1 MVIFKENKKRLTE
14 ADEPVNAAE
23 LEKDLDAGGEV
34 GAPVDD
40 LADAVTAEVELA
52 TGGEETYSDS
62 KAEDIAEKIR
72 AACTDFDR
80 ATWAP
85 CSIPSKFTQKLD
97 KCLANARYSKYHK
110 ETHGSDLLVTGLPGA
125 AKTAIFKAWAKER
138 GVNYMYINAKD
149 EDLSAMINGFSVH
162 DQETHTVVQAGSKK
176 LLPLRDTPTVIFL
189 DEFNR
194 APHQLRAQLL
204 TLINEHEIA
213 GDGPNGVIELHGI
226 LFTVACINPDVATD
240 PGAMPLNQAERSRFF
255 LKHKLNSNVPD
266 AINYFK
272 AYFTRAIAALDP
284 KDPGYKY
291 AYTKK
296 TRAYNIALALLTDAR
311 FEFDGEEDQAN
322 LDLEGH
328 TMLNQRLLT
337 DGLGNCDSKAD
348 FLEWVDDSEMSP
360 QRQDMIHAILDPWTE
375 PPVTVPG
382 FENEGPVAGTS
393 TGDEEEDFMNMLN
406 DDEEED
412 TDLFGQ
418 TASAAG
424 KAAVVD
430 PATARRN
437 LSSFDFSL

>member
-1 MVIFKENKKRLTE
+1 MIIFKENMSRLVE
-14 ADEPVNAAE
+14 EDEVLNTQE
-23 LEKDLDAGGEV
+23 LVHDLDAGGEDD
-34 GAPVDD
+34 ASKSD

-52 TGGEETYSDS
+52 TGGKETYSDA
-62 KAEDIAEKIR
+62 KANEIAEKIR
-72 AACTDFDR
+72 AACADFNR

-85 CSIPSKFTQKLD
+85 VSIPSKFTQKLD
-97 KCLANARYSKYHK
+97 KCLANARYSKYHG
-110 ETHGSDLLVTGLPGA
+110 ESYGSDLLVTGLPGA

-162 DQETHTVVQAGSKK
+162 DQDTHTVIQAGSKK

-213 GDGPNGVIELHGI
+213 GDGPNGVIELYGI

-266 AINYFK
+266 ALNYFK
-272 AYFTRAIAALDP
+272 AYFTKAIAALDP
-284 KDPGYKY
+284 KDPEYKF

-296 TRAYNIALALLTDAR
+296 QRAYNIAMALLTDPR
-311 FEFDGEEDQAN
+311 FEFDGEEDQAE
-322 LDLEGH
+322 LDLEGN

-337 DGLGNCDSKAD
+337 DGLGNCESKAD
-348 FLEWVDDSEMSP
+348 FLEWVDDSEMSTK
-360 QRQDMIHAILDPWTE
+360 RQDMIHAILDPWTE

-382 FENEGPVAGTS
+382 FENDGPVAGTT

-412 TDLFGQ
+412 ADLFGG

>member
-1 MVIFKENKKRLTE
+1 MVIFKENAKRLVE
-14 ADEPVNAAE
+14 EDEVLDTKELVQDLESGSEENAST
-23 LEKDLDAGGEV
+23 
-34 GAPVDD
+34 DD

-52 TGGEETYSDS
+52 TDGDETYSDS
-62 KAEDIAEKIR
+62 KADAIARKIKD
-72 AACTDFDR
+72 ACKDFDR

-85 CSIPSKFTQKLD
+85 VSIPSAFTRKLD
-97 KCLANARYSKYHK
+97 KCLANARYSKYHN
-110 ETHGSDLLVTGLPGA
+110 ESYGSDLLVTGLPGA
-125 AKTAIFKAWAKER
+125 AKTAIFYAWAKER

-162 DQETHTVVQAGSKK
+162 DQETHTVIQAGSKK

-189 DEFNR
+189 DEYNR

-204 TLINEHEIA
+204 TLVNEHKIA
-213 GDGPNGVIELHGI
+213 GDGPNGVIDLHGI

-240 PGAMPLNQAERSRFF
+240 PGAMPLNQAERSRFY
-255 LKHKLNSNVPD
+255 LKHKLNSNAPD
-266 AINYFK
+266 ALNYFK
-272 AYFTRAIAALDP
+272 KYFTRKLAELDP
-284 KDPGYKY
+284 KDPSYKF

-296 TRAYNIALALLTDAR
+296 ARAYNIALALLTDPR
-311 FEFDGEEDQAN
+311 FEFDGEDDQAN
-322 LDLEGH
+322 LDIEGH

-337 DGLGNCDSKAD
+337 DGLGNCEGKAD

-375 PPVTVPG
+375 PPVSVPG
-382 FENEGPVAGTS
+382 FESEGPVAGTS
-393 TGDEEEDFMNMLN
+393 TGDEEDDFMNMLN

-430 PATARRN
+430 PATARKN

>member
-1 MVIFKENKKRLTE
+1 MIIFKENMSRLVE
-14 ADEPVNAAE
+14 EDEVLNTQE
-23 LEKDLDAGGEV
+23 LVHDLDAGGEDD
-34 GAPVDD
+34 ASKSD

-52 TGGEETYSDS
+52 TGGKETYSDA
-62 KAEDIAEKIR
+62 KANEIAEKIR
-72 AACTDFDR
+72 AACTDFNR

-85 CSIPSKFTQKLD
+85 VSIPSKFTQKLD
-97 KCLANARYSKYHK
+97 KCLANARYSKYHR
-110 ETHGSDLLVTGLPGA
+110 ESYGSDLLVTGLPGA

-162 DQETHTVVQAGSKK
+162 DQDTHTVIQAGSKK

-213 GDGPNGVIELHGI
+213 GDGPNGVVELYGI

-255 LKHKLNSNVPD
+255 LKYKLNSNVPD
-266 AINYFK
+266 ALNYFK
-272 AYFTRAIAALDP
+272 AYFTKAIAALDP
-284 KDPGYKY
+284 KDPEYKF

-296 TRAYNIALALLTDAR
+296 QRAYNIAIALLTDPR
-311 FEFDGEEDQAN
+311 FEFDGEEDQAE
-322 LDLEGH
+322 LDLEGN

-337 DGLGNCDSKAD
+337 DGLGNCESKAD
-348 FLEWVDDSEMSP
+348 FLEWVDDSEMSTK
-360 QRQDMIHAILDPWTE
+360 RQDMIHAILDSWTE

-382 FENEGPVAGTS
+382 FENDGPVAGTT
-393 TGDEEEDFMNMLN
+393 TGEEEEDFMNMLN

>member
-1 MVIFKENKKRLTE
+1 MIIFKENMSRLVE
-14 ADEPVNAAE
+14 EDEVLNTQE
-23 LEKDLDAGGEV
+23 LVHDLDAGGEDD
-34 GAPVDD
+34 ASKSD

-52 TGGEETYSDS
+52 TGGKETYSDV
-62 KAEDIAEKIR
+62 KANEIAEKIR
-72 AACTDFDR
+72 AACTDFNR

-85 CSIPSKFTQKLD
+85 LSIPSKFTQKLD
-97 KCLANARYSKYHK
+97 KCLANARYSKYHG
-110 ETHGSDLLVTGLPGA
+110 ESYGSDLLVTGLPGA

-162 DQETHTVVQAGSKK
+162 DQDTHTVIQAGSKK

-213 GDGPNGVIELHGI
+213 GDGPNGVVELYGI

-266 AINYFK
+266 ALNYFK
-272 AYFTRAIAALDP
+272 AYFTKAIAALDP
-284 KDPGYKY
+284 KDPEYKF

-296 TRAYNIALALLTDAR
+296 QRAYNIAIALLTDPR
-311 FEFDGEEDQAN
+311 FEFDGEEDQAE
-322 LDLEGH
+322 LDLEGN

-337 DGLGNCDSKAD
+337 DGLGNCESKAD
-348 FLEWVDDSEMSP
+348 FLEWVDDSEMSTK
-360 QRQDMIHAILDPWTE
+360 RQDMIHAILDSWTE

-382 FENEGPVAGTS
+382 FENDGPVAGTT
-393 TGDEEEDFMNMLN
+393 TGEEEEDFMNMLN

>member
-1 MVIFKENKKRLTE
+1 MIIFKENMSRLVE
-14 ADEPVNAAE
+14 EDEVLNTQE
-23 LEKDLDAGGEV
+23 LVHDLDAGGEDD
-34 GAPVDD
+34 ASKSD

-52 TGGEETYSDS
+52 TGGKETYSDD
-62 KAEDIAEKIR
+62 KADAIAEKIR

-85 CSIPSKFTQKLD
+85 VSIPSKFTQKLD
-97 KCLANARYSKYHK
+97 KCLANARYSKYHR
-110 ETHGSDLLVTGLPGA
+110 ESHGSDLLVTGLPGA

-162 DQETHTVVQAGSKK
+162 DQDTHTVIQAGSKK

-213 GDGPNGVIELHGI
+213 GDGPNGVVELHGI

-266 AINYFK
+266 ALNYFK
-272 AYFTRAIAALDP
+272 AYFTKAIAALDP
-284 KDPGYKY
+284 KDPGYRF

-296 TRAYNIALALLTDAR
+296 QRAYNIALTLLTDPR
-311 FEFDGEEDQAN
+311 FEFDGEEDQAE
-322 LDLEGH
+322 LDLEGN

-337 DGLGNCDSKAD
+337 DGLGNCESKAD
-348 FLEWVDDSEMSP
+348 FLEWVDDSEMSEK
-360 QRQDMIHAILDPWTE
+360 RQDMIHAILDPWTE
-375 PPVTVPG
+375 PPVTIPG
-382 FENEGPVAGTS
+382 FENDGPVAGTT
-393 TGDEEEDFMNMLN
+393 TGEEEEDFMNMLN

>member
-1 MVIFKENKKRLTE
+1 MIIFKENKSRLVE
-14 ADEPVNAAE
+14 AEEVLDTAE
-23 LEKDLDAGGEV
+23 LEQDIDAGAAD
-34 GAPVDD
+34 GAGVDE

-52 TGGEETYSDS
+52 TGGEETYSET
-62 KAEDIAEKIR
+62 KADNIAEKIR
-72 AACTDFDR
+72 AACSDFDR

-85 CSIPSKFTQKLD
+85 ISIPSKFTQKLD

-110 ETHGSDLLVTGLPGA
+110 ESHGSDLLVTGLPGA

-162 DQETHTVVQAGSKK
+162 DQDSHTVIQAGSKK

-213 GDGPNGVIELHGI
+213 GDGPNGVVELHGI

-266 AINYFK
+266 ALNYFK
-272 AYFTRAIAALDP
+272 AYFTKAIAALDP

-296 TRAYNIALALLTDAR
+296 ARAYAIAMALLTDPR
-311 FEFDGEEDQAN
+311 FEFDGEDDQAA
-322 LDLEGH
+322 LDLEGS

-348 FLEWVDDSEMSP
+348 FLDWVDESEMSP
-360 QRQDMIHAILDPWTE
+360 QRQDMIHAILDPWSE
-375 PPVTVPG
+375 PPVNVPG
-382 FENEGPVAGTS
+382 FESEAPVAATK
-393 TGDEEEDFMNMLN
+393 TGDEEEDFMSMLN

-412 TDLFGQ
+412 ADLFGG

>member
-1 MVIFKENKKRLTE
+1 MIIFKENMSRLVE
-14 ADEPVNAAE
+14 EDEVLDTQE
-23 LEKDLDAGGEV
+23 LVHDLDAGGEDD
-34 GAPVDD
+34 ASKSD

-52 TGGEETYSDS
+52 TGGKETYSDD
-62 KAEDIAEKIR
+62 KADAIAEKIR

-85 CSIPSKFTQKLD
+85 VSIPSKFTQKLD
-97 KCLANARYSKYHK
+97 KCLANARYSKYHR
-110 ETHGSDLLVTGLPGA
+110 ESHGSDLLVTGLPGA

-162 DQETHTVVQAGSKK
+162 DQETHTVIQAGSKK
-176 LLPLRDTPTVIFL
+176 LLPLRETPTVIFL

-194 APHQLRAQLL
+194 APDQLRAQLL

-213 GDGPNGVIELHGI
+213 GDGPNGVVELHGI

-266 AINYFK
+266 ALNYFK
-272 AYFTRAIAALDP
+272 AYFTKAIAALDP
-284 KDPGYKY
+284 KDPGYKF

-296 TRAYNIALALLTDAR
+296 QRAYNIALALLTDPR
-311 FEFDGEEDQAN
+311 FEFDGEEDQAE
-322 LDLEGH
+322 LDLEGN

-337 DGLGNCDSKAD
+337 DGLGNCENKAD
-348 FLEWVDDSEMSP
+348 FLEWVDDSEMSEK
-360 QRQDMIHAILDPWTE
+360 RQDMIHAILDPWTE
-375 PPVTVPG
+375 PPVTGPG
-382 FENEGPVAGTS
+382 FENDGPVAGTT

-430 PATARRN
+430 PATARKN

>member
-1 MVIFKENKKRLTE
+1 MIIFKENMSRLVE
-14 ADEPVNAAE
+14 EDEVLDTQE
-23 LEKDLDAGGEV
+23 LVHDLDAGGEDD
-34 GAPVDD
+34 ASKSD

-52 TGGEETYSDS
+52 TGGKETYSDD
-62 KAEDIAEKIR
+62 KADAIAEKIR

-85 CSIPSKFTQKLD
+85 VSIPSKFTQKLD
-97 KCLANARYSKYHK
+97 KCLANARYSKYHR
-110 ETHGSDLLVTGLPGA
+110 ESHGSDLLVTGLPGA

-162 DQETHTVVQAGSKK
+162 DQDTHTVVQAGSKK

-213 GDGPNGVIELHGI
+213 GDGPNGVVELHGI

-266 AINYFK
+266 ALNYFK
-272 AYFTRAIAALDP
+272 AYFTKAIAALDP
-284 KDPGYKY
+284 KDPGYKF

-296 TRAYNIALALLTDAR
+296 QRAYNIALTLLTDPR
-311 FEFDGEEDQAN
+311 FEFDGEEDQAE
-322 LDLEGH
+322 LDLEGN

-337 DGLGNCDSKAD
+337 DGLGNCEGKAD
-348 FLEWVDDSEMSP
+348 FLEWVDDSEMSEK
-360 QRQDMIHAILDPWTE
+360 RQDMIHAILDPWTE
-375 PPVTVPG
+375 PPVTIPG
-382 FENEGPVAGTS
+382 FENDGPVAGTT
-393 TGDEEEDFMNMLN
+393 TGEEEEDFMNMLN

>member
-1 MVIFKENKKRLTE
+1 MIIFKENMSRLVE
-14 ADEPVNAAE
+14 EDEVLNTQE
-23 LEKDLDAGGEV
+23 LVHDLDAGGEDD
-34 GAPVDD
+34 ASKSD

-52 TGGEETYSDS
+52 TGGKETYSDA
-62 KAEDIAEKIR
+62 KANEIAEKIR
-72 AACTDFDR
+72 AACTDFNR

-85 CSIPSKFTQKLD
+85 LSIPSKFTQKLD
-97 KCLANARYSKYHK
+97 KCLANARYSKYHR
-110 ETHGSDLLVTGLPGA
+110 ESYGSDLLVTGLPGA

-162 DQETHTVVQAGSKK
+162 DQDTHTVIQAGSKK

-213 GDGPNGVIELHGI
+213 GDGPNGVVELYGI

-266 AINYFK
+266 ALNYFK
-272 AYFTRAIAALDP
+272 AYFTKAIAALDP
-284 KDPGYKY
+284 KDPEYKF

-296 TRAYNIALALLTDAR
+296 QRAYNIAIALLTDPR
-311 FEFDGEEDQAN
+311 FEFDGEEDQAE
-322 LDLEGH
+322 LDLEGN

-337 DGLGNCDSKAD
+337 DGLGNCESKAD
-348 FLEWVDDSEMSP
+348 FLEWVDDSEMSTK
-360 QRQDMIHAILDPWTE
+360 RQDMIHAILDSWTE

-382 FENEGPVAGTS
+382 FENDGPVAGTT
-393 TGDEEEDFMNMLN
+393 TGEEEEDFMNMLN